1 MTEEEWKEWEQSA
14 SEELKKRIDE
24 EVFKVQYDVVKNI
37 IQRETKM
44 TEPQL
49 TLDEM
54 RDIAQQREQE
64 IIDEFL
70 NSLPKLVMTKEEL
83 KEHHEK
89 LQQEHLKEIQEDD
102 PWKFMVSWSMG
113 TGEGTTYCL
122 YMTATDDKTVAKKRF
137 EDKFGEYYTNFMDF
151 VSREEF
157 FSTKYS
163 SYIPESVEEL
173 SNKPC
178 SLEFYTEVHYNFS

>member
-1 MTEEEWKEWEQSA
+1 MTKP
-14 SEELKKRIDE
+14 
-24 EVFKVQYDVVKNI
+24 
-37 IQRETKM
+37 
-44 TEPQL
+44 EPQL

-70 NSLPKLVMTKEEL
+70 NSLPKPVMTKEEL
-83 KEHHEK
+83 KVHHEK

-102 PWKFMVSWSMG
+102 PWKFMVAWNCE
-113 TGEGTTYCL
+113 TGCGTTYCL
-122 YMTATDDKTVAKKRF
+122 YMTATHDKTVAKKRF
-137 EDKFGEYYTNFMDF
+137 EDKFGEYYTNFMEFYNRKDF
-151 VSREEF
+151 F
-157 FSTKYS
+157 DKFSNF
-163 SYIPESVEEL
+163 IPESVEEL

>member
-1 MTEEEWKEWEQSA
+1 
-14 SEELKKRIDE
+14 
-24 EVFKVQYDVVKNI
+24 
-37 IQRETKM
+37 M

-54 RDIAQQREQE
+54 RDIASQREQK

-70 NSLPKLVMTKEEL
+70 NSLPKPVMTKEEL

-113 TGEGTTYCL
+113 TGEGSTYCL
-122 YMTATDDKTVAKKRF
+122 YMTATYDEEVAKQRF
-137 EDKFGEYYTNFMDF
+137 EDKFGEYYANFMEFYNRKDF
-151 VSREEF
+151 F
-157 FSTKYS
+157 DKFSNF
-163 SYIPESVEEL
+163 IPESVKEL
-173 SNKPC
+173 STKSS
-178 SLEFYTEVHYNFS
+178 SLEFFTEVHYNFS

>member
-1 MTEEEWKEWEQSA
+1 MTEEYGHIPDA
-14 SEELKKRIDE
+14 
-24 EVFKVQYDVVKNI
+24 F
-37 IQRETKM
+37 
-44 TEPQL
+44 L

-70 NSLPKLVMTKEEL
+70 NSLPKPVMTKEEL

-113 TGEGTTYCL
+113 TGEGSTYCL

-137 EDKFGEYYTNFMDF
+137 EDKFGEYYANFMEFYNRKDF
-151 VSREEF
+151 FDEF
-157 FSTKYS
+157 S
-163 SYIPESVEEL
+163 SCIPEGVKDL
-173 SNKPC
+173 STRPC

>member
-1 MTEEEWKEWEQSA
+1 
-14 SEELKKRIDE
+14 
-24 EVFKVQYDVVKNI
+24 V
-37 IQRETKM
+37 

-54 RDIAQQREQE
+54 RDIATQREQE

-70 NSLPKLVMTKEEL
+70 NSLPKPVMTKEEL

-102 PWKFMVSWSMG
+102 PWKFMVGWKCG
-113 TGEGTTYCL
+113 TGEWTTYCL
-122 YMTATDDKTVAKKRF
+122 YMTATYDEEIAKKRF
-137 EDKFGEYYTNFMDF
+137 ENRFGEYYTNFMDF
-151 VSREEF
+151 TTREEF
-157 FSTKYS
+157 FDKFSNF
-163 SYIPESVEEL
+163 IPESVKEL

-178 SLEFYTEVHYNFS
+178 SLEFYTEVSYNFS

>member
-1 MTEEEWKEWEQSA
+1 MTEP
-14 SEELKKRIDE
+14 
-24 EVFKVQYDVVKNI
+24 
-37 IQRETKM
+37 
-44 TEPQL
+44 EPQL

-70 NSLPKLVMTKEEL
+70 DSLPKSSMTKEEL
-83 KEHHEK
+83 KEYHENRK
-89 LQQEHLKEIQEDD
+89 QQHLKEIQEND
-102 PWKFMVSWSMG
+102 PWKFMVAWNTG

-122 YMTATDDKTVAKKRF
+122 YMTATYDKEVAKKRF
-137 EDKFGEYYTNFMDF
+137 ENKFGYYANFMDF
-151 VSREEF
+151 TTREKF
-157 FSTKYS
+157 FEQFSN
-163 SYIPESVEEL
+163 YIPESVKEL